1 MSTTTFDDLKGK
13 VVVLTGGGGVIG
25 ASIAEVLV
33 KNGAKVAIL
42 DIKKE
47 FADKVASALNEKFG
61 NNSAGFEANV
71 LSKESLQAAH
81 AEVHKAFGKVDILIN
96 GAGGNSPMAT
106 TQEEFVT
113 PDSLEHLEKTFFGL
127 SEEGFKRVFDLNFIG
142 TVLPTMVFAEEMVKR
157 GTGVVLNISSMNA
170 FRPLTKIPAYS
181 AAKASINN
189 FTEWLAVHF
198 AKTGVRVNG
207 IAPGFF
213 VTNQNRFL
221 MFNEQTGE
229 LSPRGNKII
238 SGTPMNRFGEIEDL
252 QGTVLYLL
260 SDLSKFVTG
269 VTIPVDGGFNAYSGV

>member
-1 MSTTTFDDLKGK
+1 MSKTSFDELVGK

-25 ASIAEVLV
+25 ASIAEILV

-47 FADKVASALNEKFG
+47 FADKVADSLNEKYG
-61 NNSAGFEANV
+61 KNAAGFEANV
-71 LSKESLQAAH
+71 LQKESLLKSKEAVH
-81 AEVHKAFGKVDILIN
+81 AEFGRIDILIN
-96 GAGGNSPMAT
+96 GAGGNSPLAT
-106 TQEEFVT
+106 TKQEFVS
-113 PDSLEHLEKTFFGL
+113 PDNLDHLEETFFGL
-127 SEEGFKRVFDLNFIG
+127 SEDGFKRVFDLNFLG

-157 GTGVVLNISSMNA
+157 GGGVILNISSMNA

-198 AKTGVRVNG
+198 AKTNVRVNG

-221 MFNEQTGE
+221 MFDEKTGE
-229 LSPRGNKII
+229 LSARGQKII
-238 SGTPMNRFGEIEDL
+238 NGTPMNRFGDIEDL
-252 QGTVLYLL
+252 QGTILYLL

>member
-1 MSTTTFDDLKGK
+1 MSKTSFDELVGK

-25 ASIAEVLV
+25 ASIAEILV

-47 FADKVASALNEKFG
+47 FADKVADALNEKYG
-61 NNSAGFEANV
+61 KNSAGFEANV
-71 LSKESLQAAH
+71 LQKESLLKAKEAVH
-81 AEVHKAFGKVDILIN
+81 AEFGSVDILIN
-96 GAGGNSPMAT
+96 GAGGNSPLAT
-106 TQEEFVT
+106 TKQEFVS
-113 PDSLEHLEKTFFGL
+113 PDNLEHLEETFFGL
-127 SEEGFKRVFDLNFIG
+127 SEDGFKKVFDLNFLG

-157 GTGVVLNISSMNA
+157 GGGVILNISSMNA

-198 AKTGVRVNG
+198 AKTNVRVNG

-221 MFNEQTGE
+221 MFDEKTGE
-229 LSPRGNKII
+229 LSARGQKII
-238 SGTPMNRFGEIEDL
+238 NGTPMNRFGDIEDL
-252 QGTVLYLL
+252 QGTILYLL